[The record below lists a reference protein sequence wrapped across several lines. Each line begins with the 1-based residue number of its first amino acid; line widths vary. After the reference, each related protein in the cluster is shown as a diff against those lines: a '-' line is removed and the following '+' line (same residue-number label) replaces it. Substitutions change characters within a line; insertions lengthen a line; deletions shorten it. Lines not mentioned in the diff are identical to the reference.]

1 MSGESMRAI
10 DHHVKID
17 SRTPEGRKALRLMTI
32 KTASIVSAL
41 GLPPLGGTEGGTEGD
56 RPVYSKAALCLMAV
70 AAGLSPKDFHKTG
83 L

>member
-1 MSGESMRAI
+1 MIAI
-10 DHHVKID
+10 DHHIKID

-41 GLPPLGGTEGGTEGD
+41 GLPPLGETEGE

-70 AAGLSPKDFHKTG
+70 AAGLSPKDFHTG
-83 L
+83 RYKHNL